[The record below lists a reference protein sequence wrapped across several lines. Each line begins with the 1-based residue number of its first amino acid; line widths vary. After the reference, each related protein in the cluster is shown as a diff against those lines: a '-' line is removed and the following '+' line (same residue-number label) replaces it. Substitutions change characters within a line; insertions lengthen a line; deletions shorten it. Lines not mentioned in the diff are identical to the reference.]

1 LLSRSETWIVLAAI
15 IAGLA
20 AAPAAAQ
27 DQAGSAQDQTD
38 SQVGALIT
46 QQRETYTPP
55 PAPRRDDPCGVDTDN
70 GITVCGA
77 EDPERYRLHSE
88 SGDDGTAQGKKGV
101 HVVPGGVTARACL
114 LQKCPK
120 PLYLI
125 DLKSIPVAPAG
136 SDADKIAKGE
146 MRAP

>member
-1 LLSRSETWIVLAAI
+1 LLSRSETWIALAAI
-15 IAGLA
+15 VAGLV

-27 DQAGSAQDQTD
+27 DQTD
-38 SQVGALIT
+38 NKVGVMIT

-55 PAPRRDDPCGVDTDN
+55 PAPRPDDPCGVDTDS
-70 GITVCGA
+70 GITVCGV
-77 EDPERYRLHSE
+77 EDPERYRLQGE
-88 SGDDGTAQGKKGV
+88 SNDPGAAQAKTGV

-136 SDADKIAKGE
+136 SDADKISKGE

>member
-1 LLSRSETWIVLAAI
+1 LLSRSETWRTLAALV
-15 IAGLA
+15 AALA

-38 SQVGALIT
+38 NKVGVMIT

-55 PAPRRDDPCGVDTDN
+55 PAPRTDDPCGVDTDT

-77 EDPERYRLHSE
+77 EDPEHYRLHSE
-88 SGDDGTAQGKKGV
+88 AGSPATAQGKGV
-101 HVVPGGVTARACL
+101 HVVPGGVTARACF

>member
-1 LLSRSETWIVLAAI
+1 MALAAI
-15 IAGLA
+15 IAA
-20 AAPAAAQ
+20 QTAAPAAAQ
-27 DQAGSAQDQTD
+27 DQTD
-38 SQVGALIT
+38 NKVGALIT

-55 PAPRRDDPCGVDTDN
+55 PAPRTDDPCGVDTDS

-77 EDPERYRLHSE
+77 EDPTRYRLQGE
-88 SGDDGTAQGKKGV
+88 SNAPSTTQGKGV
-101 HVVPGGVTARACL
+101 HVVPGGVTARACM

-125 DLKSIPVAPAG
+125 DLKSIPVAPVG
-136 SDADKIAKGE
+136 SDADKISKGE